1 MDFEVPKFI
10 SNLVENQFPSFYKE
24 DGENFVLFL
33 KAYYEW
39 MEDDWG
45 NNSDGLG
52 GPIREARELLDYRDI
67 DNTIEKF
74 LEFFQKKY
82 LYGIPFTVIANKR
95 FLLKHILDVY
105 RSKGTIQCYRLLFK
119 LLYNEDVEI
128 YLPSR
133 DVLRASDGLWI
144 QPRYVEVSSNSRLP
158 EYIGKTVIGASSKV
172 TATVEQ
178 YVKENYN
185 NDVIDIVYITNIIP
199 SNREFEVDEK
209 LVLLD
214 DIDNTD
220 AINDAPSV
228 LGSLNDIRVVGR
240 GQNYKIGDVI
250 KIVHRDISNNE
261 VISFGVDGILKVTE
275 LGIGYGSLIFDIS
288 RGGFGFTSN
297 SSVFVY
303 RNEEIVEEDEDAS
316 FSIGSLTNSRI
327 LNYNTDLV
335 CNYSNLQL
343 NTATYGF
350 PANENANLVTTIGDT
365 FSYSNNTFGSIF
377 TLDNIESG
385 TGYSVSANVFVRST
399 LLSDQLQGNVS
410 YNTSSNTV
418 TGDGS
423 IFTSVFSNGDVI
435 ALQSNSSLSSTIEL
449 QVIKEVTNSTSI
461 ILYGPPTANSSDGK
475 YRAAPT
481 VLSAQYAFYEPVLS
495 GYAQPAGENERVTGT
510 PDFGNNTVV
519 SAEAISSGKGY
530 VQGEEVIAYLTG
542 SVSNNIIIIESGQ
555 NYTNGEILVFSGGNP
570 GVVANGYIITDG
582 NGSITSTSVTYGGS
596 GYESVPVV
604 SVRSTN
610 GSGADLKAT
619 IQEFNTDSQIKARI
633 NKTGIGKGRG
643 YWDTTRGFIS
653 SDKFIQDSYYYQ
665 DYSYE
670 IRVARTLDKYK
681 EIVKDTFHVAGTE
694 LFGKYLK
701 YLNEASNTNVVYEF
715 YSTSANTTI
724 YLYASET
731 TTTADANN
739 VTVDSYFYE
748 V

>member
-45 NNSDGLG
+45 NETDGLG
-52 GPIREARELLDYRDI
+52 GPVREARELLDYRDI

-82 LYGIPFTVIANKR
+82 LYGIPFSVIANKR

-133 DVLRASDGLWI
+133 DILRASDGIWI
-144 QPRYVEVSSNSRLP
+144 EPRYVEVSANARLSD
-158 EYIGKTVIGASSKV
+158 YVGKTVIGATSRV

-178 YVKENYN
+178 FVKENYN
-185 NDVIDIVYITNIIP
+185 NDVINVIYITNIIP
-199 SNREFEVDEK
+199 GNKEFEVGEKIVLIDEI
-209 LVLLD
+209 D
-214 DIDNTD
+214 DTD
-220 AINDAPSV
+220 AINAAPSV
-228 LGSLNDIRVVGR
+228 LGSLNDVVVVNG
-240 GQNYKIGDVI
+240 GQNYNIGDVI
-250 KIVHRDISNNE
+250 KIVHRDVSNND
-261 VISFGVDGILKVTE
+261 VISFGIDGILKVTE
-275 LGIGYGSLIFDIS
+275 LGIGFGSLIFDLDD
-288 RGGFGFTSN
+288 GGFGYTSN
-297 SSVFVY
+297 AATFVY
-303 RNEEIVEEDEDAS
+303 RNEDKEADDDDAS

-327 LNYNTDLV
+327 LGYNTDLV

-343 NTATYGF
+343 DEATYGF
-350 PANENANLVTTIGDT
+350 PADENANLVSTIGDT

-377 TLDNIESG
+377 TLDNIV
-385 TGYSVSANVFVRST
+385 TGNGYDFSANVFVRST

-410 YNTSSNTV
+410 YDTSSNTV

-423 IFTSVFSNGDVI
+423 IFTSIFSNGDVI
-435 ALQSNSSLSSTIEL
+435 ALQANGSLSSTIEL

-481 VLSAQYAFYEPVLS
+481 ILPAQYASYETAVNSYDPIV
-495 GYAQPAGENERVTGT
+495 GENETIFAR
-510 PDFGNNTVV
+510 PNLGNNTVLA
-519 SAEAISSGKGY
+519 AEAINSGKGY
-530 VQGEEVIAYLTG
+530 VQGEEITAYLSG
-542 SVSNNIIIIESGQ
+542 GVSNNILIIESGQ
-555 NYTNGEILVFSGGNP
+555 NYTNNEILVFAGGNP
-570 GVVANGYIITDG
+570 GVVANGYITTDS
-582 NGSITSTSVTYGGS
+582 NGSITSTTVTYGGS

-604 SVRSTN
+604 RIRSTN
-610 GSGADLKAT
+610 GSGASLKAS
-619 IQEFNTDSQIKARI
+619 IQEFNTGSEITARI
-633 NKTGIGKGRG
+633 NKSGIGKGRG

-653 SDKFIQDSYYYQ
+653 ADKYIQDSYYYQ

-681 EIVKDTFHVAGTE
+681 EIINDTFHVAGAE
-694 LFGKYLK
+694 LFGRYLK
-701 YLNEASNTNVVYEF
+701 YLSESSNSSLVAESS
-715 YSTSANTTI
+715 STSSNTTI